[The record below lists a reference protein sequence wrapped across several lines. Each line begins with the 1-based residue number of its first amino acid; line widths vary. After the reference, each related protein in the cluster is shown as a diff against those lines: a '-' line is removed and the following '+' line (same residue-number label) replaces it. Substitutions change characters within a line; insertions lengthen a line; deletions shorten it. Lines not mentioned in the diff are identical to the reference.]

1 MIFLFQRLIFDK
13 SFFMGDF
20 LKDDNKAIG
29 TSGRRLNK
37 QTYSTIL
44 AALKNPSFLYDR
56 IIYYIENSARTT
68 IQKKVLIV
76 SPPNIAEGL
85 ASVGKQYKGYTFF
98 TTKDTFAFLDEY
110 RVDF

>member
-68 IQKKVLIV
+68 IQKKVDIQISDECLQMCG
-76 SPPNIAEGL
+76 SHIATNYPKFLGYQPGLMDEG
-85 ASVGKQYKGYTFF
+85 
-98 TTKDTFAFLDEY
+98 
-110 RVDF
+110 